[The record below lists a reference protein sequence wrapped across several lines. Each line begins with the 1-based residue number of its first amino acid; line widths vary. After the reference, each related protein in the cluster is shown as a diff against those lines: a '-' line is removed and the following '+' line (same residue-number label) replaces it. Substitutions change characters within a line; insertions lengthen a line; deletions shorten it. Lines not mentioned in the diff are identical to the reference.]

1 MVTAFSVLRSR
12 SSHALRSHSSAHS
25 VSLPPLL
32 FLLWLSLIDAT
43 PMQAQAPGQFR
54 HLSDYTHI
62 GLVLNS
68 LVGPGP
74 LPGTQRLY
82 ASILGARKFHLLEID
97 PDTGQVTVFDSPVD
111 GEIAAWGM
119 AVDVDGNV
127 YLGTAP
133 TAHLMMFQVA
143 SGKIVDFGRAG
154 PSEQWLWSLTVGT
167 DNRVYGGTSP
177 NCKLVRLDPL
187 RGIIEDLGRID
198 PLQQYVRYVSA
209 SKDGV
214 IYIGIG
220 DAPGNIASYSIS
232 SGDIHELLSPSS
244 QATGFARV
252 YQGADGLSYGI
263 LSPNAFR
270 LSPSG
275 AALIP
280 WSDQAPPVSAMTL
293 ADGRVLSLD
302 EENGILVLTEKSQS
316 GSTIV
321 LPLPY
326 SGESTPLFRIG
337 LGPDGLVYGSATMPS
352 DLVQIDPATGVQHYI
367 GTLGPGEAYSM
378 MSHSSQLLLGTYADD
393 PSTLALYDPSQPF
406 STSPGSSNPTFISIP
421 NNNDSWRPFAMA
433 AAPDGTVYMGVEAG
447 YGSPTGPLLSWNP
460 VSGSTAQFNVVP
472 NQSVVSLAIS
482 DDLLVG
488 GTSTLAGL
496 GIDPTEN
503 GAELFVWDRISNQEI
518 NAVTPVQNAQSITD
532 LVAEQNGGV
541 LGIAGATIFEFDPRS
556 GVVLQSQPFP
566 FAAPVYNSA
575 GVDKVNR
582 LWGLSSD
589 GVFVVDPASLH
600 AVLIAPAPA
609 PITGGFVF
617 AGDLIYLI
625 AGPSVY
631 SYRLLGTLSAVVDLI
646 VPDNSVAYGSPLS
659 LNVSVRGIPSSVP
672 TGSISIT
679 ADGHILTTAPLT
691 DGLAQINL
699 PNIPLGTHLLTAVY
713 SGDSYY
719 TGSSSGQV
727 TAAVRLAALVTTVPS
742 AYSTATGTML
752 TFLSTISSPRDGTPS
767 PTGTVQFYD
776 SGVPL
781 GTAEPVKNGTA
792 GFSTAALAGGYHSIG
807 ATYSGDAN
815 FAAASSTTFTET
827 VQGIALA
834 SAVTVVEIPDTGS
847 VRIPIAM
854 TPEGGLAGPVSF
866 GCSGIPEGVSCGFS
880 PPIITGGGY
889 TELVLT
895 NKYGSRSDRNTGS
908 LTRLS
913 SMCCGL
919 LAFSVMV
926 RPRKVVRAALVTV
939 AMLGTLGCGTS
950 YLPAEGTTFSVRVIA
965 TQLCGGMTAP
975 CFGVS
980 SGIEIT
986 ASVDGPRR

>member
-1 MVTAFSVLRSR
+1 M
-12 SSHALRSHSSAHS
+12 H
-25 VSLPPLL
+25 
-32 FLLWLSLIDAT
+32 
-43 PMQAQAPGQFR
+43 AQAPGQFE
-54 HLSDYTHI
+54 HLADYTHI

-68 LVGPGP
+68 VVGPGP

-97 PDTGQVTVFDSPVD
+97 PDTGEVTVFDSPVD

-119 AVDVDGNV
+119 TVGADGNI

-133 TAHLMMFQVA
+133 NAHLMMFQVA

-154 PSEQWLWSLTVGT
+154 PSEQWVWSLTVGT

-177 NCKLVRLDPL
+177 NCKLVRLDPSS
-187 RGIIEDLGRID
+187 GVIEDLGRID

-244 QATGFARV
+244 SATGFASV
-252 YQGADGLSYGI
+252 YQGTDGLPYGI

-275 AALIP
+275 ATLIP
-280 WSDQAPPVSAMTL
+280 LSDQAPPVSAMTL
-293 ADGRVLSLD
+293 ADGRVFSLD
-302 EENGILVLTEKSQS
+302 EENGTLVLTERFQS

-352 DLVQIDPATGVQHYI
+352 DLVQIDPATGVQRYI

-406 STSPGSSNPTFISIP
+406 NTSPGSSNPTFVSIP
-421 NNNDSWRPFAMA
+421 DNNDSWRPFAMA
-433 AAPDGTVYMGVEAG
+433 AAPDGTVYLGVEAG
-447 YGSPTGPLLSWNP
+447 YGNPTGPLLIWDP
-460 VSGSTAQFNVVP
+460 VSGTASQFNVVP

-488 GTSTLAGL
+488 GTSTQAGL
-496 GIDPTEN
+496 GINSTEN

-518 NAVTPVQNAQSITD
+518 SAVTPVQDAQSITD
-532 LVAEQNGGV
+532 LVAEQNGFV
-541 LGIAGATIFEFDPRS
+541 LGIAGEAIFEFDPRS
-556 GVVLQSQPFP
+556 GVVLRSQPFS
-566 FAAPVYNSA
+566 FAAPIYNSA
-575 GVDKVNR
+575 GIDKVNR

-600 AVLIAPAPA
+600 ADLIAPTPA
-609 PITGGFVF
+609 PITGGFAF
-617 AGDLIYLI
+617 ADDLIYFI

-631 SYRLLGTLSAVVDLI
+631 SYRLLGTLPSVVGLTA
-646 VPDNSVAYGSPLS
+646 PENSIAYGSALS
-659 LNVSVRGIPSSVP
+659 LNVVVRGVASSVP
-672 TGSISIT
+672 TGSISMT
-679 ADGHILTTAPLT
+679 ADGHILTTAPLI
-691 DGLAQINL
+691 DGVAQINL
-699 PNIPLGTHLLTAVY
+699 PNISPGSHSLTAVY

-719 TGSSSGQV
+719 TGSHSGQV
-727 TAAVRLAALVTTVPS
+727 TVTVRLAALVTTVPS
-742 AYSTATGTML
+742 AYSTATGTVL
-752 TFLSTISSPRDGTPS
+752 TFLSTVSSPREGTPS

-781 GTAEPVKNGTA
+781 GTANPVINGTA
-792 GFSTAALAGGYHSIG
+792 RLSTAALAGGYHSIG

-815 FAAASSTTFTET
+815 FAVASSPPFTEA
-827 VQGIALA
+827 VQGISLA
-834 SAVTVVEIPDTGS
+834 SEVPLVEIPNTGS
-847 VRIPIAM
+847 VRVRIAM

-866 GCSGIPEGVSCGFS
+866 GCSGVPEDVLCSFA
-880 PPIITGGGY
+880 PQILTEGGY

-895 NKYGSRSDRNTGS
+895 NKCGSRSGRNTGS
-908 LTRLS
+908 LTRLR

-919 LAFSVMV
+919 MALALIGK
-926 RPRKVVRAALVTV
+926 PKKVGRAALTTV
-939 AMLGTLGCGTS
+939 AVLGTLGCGTS
-950 YLPAEGTTFSVRVIA
+950 YVPAEGATFSIRVTA
-965 TQLCGGMTAP
+965 TQLCEAKVNT

-980 SGIEIT
+980 SGIDIT
-986 ASVDGPRR
+986 ASVDGPGR